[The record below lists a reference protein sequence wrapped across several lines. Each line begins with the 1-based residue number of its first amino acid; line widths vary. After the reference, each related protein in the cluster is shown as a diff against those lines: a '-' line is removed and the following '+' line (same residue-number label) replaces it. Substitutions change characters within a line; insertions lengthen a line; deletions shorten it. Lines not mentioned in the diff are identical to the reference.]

1 MQKDCLGESFATP
14 GRINTLWALIY
25 DTGDASPQPSMVTM
39 IRTKTRRVFDGRIYY
54 RLRMMIARRR
64 LSVILVFTVLL
75 VTNAGDAGF
84 SNEARSNLHLFRGD
98 RDFAAQDYAR
108 AEVEYHDVLQI
119 FSRHP
124 VATRQLG
131 LIYFEQGRLAKAYE
145 YLQKAASL
153 EPENDV
159 VQLKLGATFLA
170 VGGYGEARNIAMRVL
185 ARETGNEKAVLLL
198 IDAVRS
204 SREIDETRQ
213 LIETFRQNR
222 GDCAAYHVGLGM
234 LYLRQQDA
242 SNAENEFRIAL
253 QLDPNSGAAQ
263 FALGHIYWMRNELK
277 EADHFLWA
285 AAQLAPLRSPW
296 RLRYADF
303 QHQTGAI
310 EAANKS
316 LAEITGRTP
325 DYLPGWIDL
334 MSVACKEKH
343 NHDCADIIGKVL
355 GQDPLNY
362 EALLSQAELTLAE
375 GKVLEALVE
384 FDRVRALYFRVPEV
398 HYRLALA
405 ELASG
410 NADAALRSLTQ
421 AITLAPNFEDAVLLR
436 DDINIA
442 RGELASAIASLTH
455 VVSQR
460 PQRISAHLLLAGA
473 YLLQKHSEEALAVYR
488 QMTEL
493 FPRNPQPPF
502 LIGMLFAR
510 QNQLDDARMAFE
522 QSLRTDPVYLPALE
536 QLVGLDLAE
545 NRNSTATKRVQAEI
559 EKHPKIAGLWCLEAK
574 IDMVKQ
580 DFARAETALLKA
592 IDLDGDLEAAHLL
605 LAENYIAAHKY
616 EEALLDLVPFAAKNN
631 STAAL
636 MQSGMIQ
643 TKLKQFEAARDAY
656 ERLLTIEP
664 NFGPALNNLASIYS
678 EQLQQPAK
686 AYQLA
691 ERARRALPDD
701 PYTADTLGWIYFKKG
716 LYHSALPLLE
726 EGATK
731 LAVEPEPQFH
741 LGMALSVLGRREEAM
756 LALQR
761 AAGATRDFPDKE
773 EVRRQLDQLAREPAH
788 VE

>member
-1 MQKDCLGESFATP
+1 
-14 GRINTLWALIY
+14 
-25 DTGDASPQPSMVTM
+25 
-39 IRTKTRRVFDGRIYY
+39 
-54 RLRMMIARRR
+54 MIARRR

-75 VTNAGDAGF
+75 VTSAGDAGV
-84 SNEARSNLHLFRGD
+84 SNETRSNLHLFRGD

-108 AEVEYHDVLQI
+108 AEVEYHEVLQI
-119 FSRHP
+119 VPHDS

-131 LIYFEQGRLAKAYE
+131 VIYFEQGRLAKAYE
-145 YLQKAASL
+145 YLQKAALL
-153 EPENDV
+153 EPANDV

-170 VGGYGEARNIAMRVL
+170 VGGYGEARNAAMRVL
-185 ARETGNEKAVLLL
+185 ARETGDEKAVLLL
-198 IDAVRS
+198 TDAVRT

-213 LIETFRQNR
+213 RIETFRQNH
-222 GDCAAYHVGLGM
+222 GDRAAYHVALGM

-242 SNAENEFRIAL
+242 SNAENEFKVVL
-253 QLDPNSGAAQ
+253 QLDPKSGAAQ

-303 QHQTGAI
+303 QRQTGAI

-316 LAEITGRTP
+316 LAEIIGRTP

-334 MSVACKEKH
+334 MNVACKERQ
-343 NHDCADIIGKVL
+343 NHDCADIIETVL

-375 GKVLEALVE
+375 GKVLEALIE

-455 VVSQR
+455 VVKQR

-510 QNQLDDARMAFE
+510 QNQLEDARMAFE
-522 QSLRTDPVYLPALE
+522 QSLRTDSVYLPALE

-605 LAENYIAAHKY
+605 LAENYVAAHKY
-616 EEALLDLVPFAAKNN
+616 QEALHDLVPFAAKNN

-636 MQSGMIQ
+636 MRSGMIQ

-678 EQLQQPAK
+678 EQLQQPTK

-691 ERARRALPDD
+691 ERARRVLPND

-726 EGATK
+726 EGAAK
-731 LAVEPEPQFH
+731 LAAEPEPQFH
-741 LGMALSVLGRREEAM
+741 LGMALSVLGRREDAM

-761 AAGATRDFPDKE
+761 AARATRDFPDKE
-773 EVRRQLDQLAREPAH
+773 EARRRLDQLAKEPAH